1 MYEDGVL
8 AEPSA
13 RTTSVELTMTT
24 DSDESPP
31 SERLPILV
39 IEDEPSICEG
49 VCDVLAFRR
58 YVPTGTGDGEEGL
71 RQALSGKYALAIVDV
86 MLPGLN
92 GFEICKRIREAQVE
106 LPIVMLTAKGAEEDI
121 LEGFE
126 SGADDYVTKPFSVRE
141 LLARVQA
148 LLKRSGRLSNETFQ
162 FGGWEVD
169 AARLRG
175 RAGDTEVE
183 FTPREVALMRVLHR
197 ERGRIVSRRLL
208 LREVWG
214 FQNADHLETRTVDV
228 HIAKLRKKTV
238 RGRITLIETVRGAGY
253 RLQG

>member
-1 MYEDGVL
+1 MSSD
-8 AEPSA
+8 A
-13 RTTSVELTMTT
+13 R
-24 DSDESPP
+24 DESPA

-39 IEDEPSICEG
+39 IEDEASIREG
-49 VCDVLAFRR
+49 VCDVLAFRH
-58 YVPTGTGDGEEGL
+58 YEPTGVGDGEEGL
-71 RQALSGKYALAIVDV
+71 RHALSGDYALAIVDV

-92 GFEICKRIREAQVE
+92 GFEICARIREAQVE
-106 LPIVMLTAKGAEEDI
+106 MPIVMLTAKGAEEDI
-121 LEGFE
+121 LQGFE

-141 LLARVQA
+141 LLARVLA
-148 LLKRSGRLSNETFQ
+148 LLKRSGRLTNEVFE
-162 FGGWEVD
+162 FGPWEID

-175 RAGDTEVE
+175 RADETEVE
-183 FTPREVALMRVLHR
+183 FTPREVALMRVLRR

-228 HIAKLRKKTV
+228 HIAKLRKKTA
-238 RGRITLIETVRGAGY
+238 RDRINLIETVRGAGY

>member
-1 MYEDGVL
+1 M
-8 AEPSA
+8 
-13 RTTSVELTMTT
+13 TS
-24 DSDESPP
+24 DSDSSHSDSTPSEVPA

-39 IEDEPSICEG
+39 IEDEPSIREG
-49 VCDVLAFRR
+49 VCDVLAFRHHL
-58 YVPTGTGDGEEGL
+58 PTGVGDGEEGL
-71 RQALSGKYALAIVDV
+71 REALSGRYALAIVDV

-92 GFEICKRIREAQVE
+92 GFEICQRIRSASVQ

-121 LEGFE
+121 LQGFE

-148 LLKRSGRLSNETFQ
+148 LLKRSGRLTNELFQ
-162 FGGWEVD
+162 FGPWEVD
-169 AARLRG
+169 SGRLRG
-175 RAGDTEVE
+175 RAGDTEIA
-183 FTPREVALMRVLHR
+183 FSPREVALMRVLCR

-214 FQNADHLETRTVDV
+214 FQNADQLETRTVDV
-228 HIAKLRKKTV
+228 HIAKLRKKTI
-238 RGRITLIETVRGAGY
+238 RDRISVIETVRGAGY